1 MTSSWVLAISSGV
14 TAAPSSMAVGGEK
27 RPRSRD
33 QSWPA
38 VSVYGAAPATS
49 RRYRA
54 SRVAGVVVGSPA
66 PMAKRSKTTS
76 TVSAAL
82 LVVMT
87 PALDWVEK
95 NTAAWAAE
103 RVTVP
108 GTVT

>member
-1 MTSSWVLAISSGV
+1 
-14 TAAPSSMAVGGEK
+14 
-27 RPRSRD
+27 
-33 QSWPA
+33 
-38 VSVYGAAPATS
+38 
-49 RRYRA
+49 
-54 SRVAGVVVGSPA
+54 
-66 PMAKRSKTTS
+66 MAKRSKTTS

-95 NTAAWAAE
+95 NTAACADD